1 MRTRL
6 VALTAALLLSLGVAY
21 PAGATTP
28 VVGTGTITVTPG
40 SFQVTSSR
48 QADGNSIITYTDAGF
63 FTGAISGA
71 YTETG
76 TVITHADG
84 SQNLRGSD
92 SCTCT
97 VEGRTGPYADSFWAT
112 GVASTG
118 VAEGSFVVS
127 GSGGLAGLH
136 GEGTFQGTFA
146 LTTYSIRLHFDPQ

>member
-1 MRTRL
+1 MRL
-6 VALTAALLLSLGVAY
+6 PLIAPAAALLLSLGIAH
-21 PAGATTP
+21 PAGATTA

-40 SFQVTSSR
+40 SFQVTSFR
-48 QADGNSIITYTDAGF
+48 QADGNTFITYTDAGT

-71 YTETG
+71 YAETG
-76 TVITHADG
+76 NVITHADG
-84 SQNLRGSD
+84 SQNIRGSD

-97 VEGRTGPYADSFWAT
+97 VGGRTGAYADDFWAT

-118 VAEGSFVVS
+118 IAEGSVVVK

-146 LTTYSIRLHFDPQ
+146 LTTYSVRLHFDPQ